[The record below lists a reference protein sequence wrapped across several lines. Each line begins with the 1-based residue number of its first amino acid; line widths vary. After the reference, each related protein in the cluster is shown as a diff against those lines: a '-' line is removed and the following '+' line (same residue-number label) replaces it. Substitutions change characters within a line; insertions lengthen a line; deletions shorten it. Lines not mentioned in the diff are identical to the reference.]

1 MQSLY
6 SPCPIYA
13 LFTVHVQYVL
23 EIYNCVLIKIICTK
37 KSSKVLYYASLFR
50 KLGGGDFRLI
60 YRHYATLY
68 FVFCV
73 DSAESELGVLD
84 LIQVTFFV

>member
-1 MQSLY
+1 MLNL
-6 SPCPIYA
+6 IFA
-13 LFTVHVQYVL
+13 
-23 EIYNCVLIKIICTK
+23 YNYGQIFIAFLLVC
-37 KSSKVLYYASLFR
+37 R

-84 LIQVTFFV
+84 LIQV